1 MKNKIRSWIVLGV
14 IFAVYTVLALAL
26 PFEKNAVLWLSY
38 IFGVI
43 AIAAQL
49 YVLQVAFYKE
59 TTVKSK
65 FYGFPVANVGVIY
78 LLAQLGL
85 GLVFMVLAKFVPLW
99 LPLVVYVV
107 LLGAA
112 AVGFIAADAMR
123 DEVERQDT
131 KLKWDVSAMRALQSR
146 ANALIGQCEQEVLT
160 ATVRKLADDFRY
172 SDPVSS
178 DAVAEQEQQLAMLM
192 GELEQAAAE
201 ENIEVALTYCKRLSA
216 ALVERNRLC
225 KLNK

>member
-1 MKNKIRSWIVLGV
+1 MH
-14 IFAVYTVLALAL
+14 
-26 PFEKNAVLWLSY
+26 
-38 IFGVI
+38 
-43 AIAAQL
+43 
-49 YVLQVAFYKE
+49 
-59 TTVKSK
+59 KSK

-85 GLVFMVLAKFVPLW
+85 GLVFMALAKFVPLW

-112 AVGFIAADAMR
+112 VVGFIAADAMR
-123 DEVERQDT
+123 DEVERQDV
-131 KLKWDVSAMRALQSR
+131 KLEGNVSAMRALQSR

-160 ATVRKLADDFRY
+160 AAVRKLADDFRY

-201 ENIEVALTYCKRLSA
+201 ENIEVALAYCKRLSA
-216 ALVERNRLC
+216 TLIERNRLC